1 MGYLLTVLLAY
12 LLGCCNPAYFYAKT
26 RKVDLA
32 TSGAKNLGA
41 SNAALVLG
49 WRTGILV
56 GLHDIAKAAVAVIL
70 AQLVFSDLPYIGAVA
85 GVSSVLGHI
94 FPFYLK
100 FRGGKG
106 FAAFVGM
113 SVALNWK
120 LAIVLLAVYVLV
132 VFLTDYMVMGTVM
145 LVVSVPVCIGIVE
158 RSWIGAMILLLATV
172 VILARHGENYRR
184 MRKGTELSLRSVFLG
199 KPKGKGQ

>member
-1 MGYLLTVLLAY
+1 MGYLLTALVAY

-49 WRTGILV
+49 WRAGILV
-56 GLHDIAKAAVAVIL
+56 GLHDIAKAALAVIL
-70 AQLVFSDLPYIGAVA
+70 ARVVFPELAYIGAVA

-120 LAIVLLAVYVLV
+120 LAIILLAIYVLV
-132 VFLTDYMVMGTVM
+132 VLLTDYMVMGTVM
-145 LVVSVPVCIGIVE
+145 LVVSVPVCTGFVE

-184 MRKGTELSLRSVFLG
+184 MRKGTELSLRSVFQG
-199 KPKGKGQ
+199 KPRGKRQ